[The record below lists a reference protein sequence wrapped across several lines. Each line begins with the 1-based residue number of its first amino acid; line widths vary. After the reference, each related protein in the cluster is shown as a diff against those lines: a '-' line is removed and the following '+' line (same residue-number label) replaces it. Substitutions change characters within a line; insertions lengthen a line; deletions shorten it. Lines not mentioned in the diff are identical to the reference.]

1 MSHIFFIT
9 FCFTFRV
16 DIDHCNAI
24 GRTALHIAAGYGQ
37 IKSVQL
43 LIEAG
48 ANLFALD
55 NRGQTPS
62 FVASDSGMTDC
73 SRRLDTVAVRMQ
85 MHNPEL
91 VDRLK
96 IKAYKDLQKRVKKV
110 EKTKKTM
117 KKRNISTIEFP
128 TTEKSTDTRPRHFSE
143 SHILRNSRKPQPKQV
158 TEMNNFVL
166 RPANSAEQLAEK
178 KTDMLDTNSL
188 KEESQSAHIPGEG
201 QTLQATFRPL
211 KTNTSGMLESL
222 KSLPDIA
229 APPKKK
235 SSATSIPDREQ
246 FSDDNPKTRRISS
259 ISDAPGN
266 MGRSVSV
273 TSRMSTATYSGYPQ
287 PVFTENDSPLSTFLH
302 ALNITEIAQK
312 LFDEKM
318 ELNTLLLCDEGD
330 FSSIGIPLGP
340 RKKLLAAI
348 KARRETITNPGKMQ
362 DSSL

>member
-1 MSHIFFIT
+1 LQLFTAT
-9 FCFTFRV
+9 FCRIE
-16 DIDHCNAI
+16 IDHCNGI

-37 IKSVQL
+37 MKSVQL
-43 LIEAG
+43 LVEAG
-48 ANLFALD
+48 ANVFALD
-55 NRGQTPS
+55 NRGQTPA
-62 FVASDSGMTDC
+62 FVAADNGKLDC
-73 SRRLDTVAVRMQ
+73 SRRLETVAVRMH

-110 EKTKKTM
+110 EKTKKTL
-117 KKRNISTIEFP
+117 KKRNISTVEFP
-128 TTEKSTDTRPRHFSE
+128 TTEKNTNTRPRHFSE
-143 SHILRNSRKPQPKQV
+143 SHILRNSKKPQPKQV

-166 RPANSAEQLAEK
+166 RPASSAEQLAEK
-178 KTDMLDTNSL
+178 KTGTLDTNSL
-188 KEESQSAHIPGEG
+188 KEDSQSVGGDE
-201 QTLQATFRPL
+201 QTLQAAFRPL

-222 KSLPDIA
+222 KSLPDIPA
-229 APPKKK
+229 APKKKK
-235 SSATSIPDREQ
+235 SSATSIADAEQ
-246 FSDDNPKTRRISS
+246 LSDDDPKTRRISS

-302 ALNITEIAQK
+302 ALNITEISQK

-318 ELNTLLLCDEGD
+318 DLNTLLLCDEND
-330 FSSIGIPLGP
+330 FSSISLPLGP

-348 KARRETITNPGKMQ
+348 KARRETMTNPGKMQ
-362 DSSL
+362 DTPL